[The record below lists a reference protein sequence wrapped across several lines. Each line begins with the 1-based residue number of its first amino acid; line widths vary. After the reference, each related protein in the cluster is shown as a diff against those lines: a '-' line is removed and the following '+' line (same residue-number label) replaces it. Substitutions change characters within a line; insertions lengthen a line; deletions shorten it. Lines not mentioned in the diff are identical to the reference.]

1 MKLPEFSILN
11 FQFSTLNF
19 PPGITFAQTLLR
31 VRFLK
36 THLLLLLSLLA
47 LAVGGLL
54 WLGAETGPVLASETR
69 YLAGVQQRVIE
80 ELRRSEVDMG
90 AVEAR
95 FSLTSD
101 TSFSRLLLPTN
112 HPYFIFRNGRLVF
125 WSDHR
130 FVPAYRALAGLRFPG
145 VLAWEDSRFL
155 VSRRVIRQQPERVE
169 VISVVPLYRTYG
181 IENQNLSSG
190 YNPAIFSLK
199 PRALRLTPAAR
210 PFNVYAAPGT
220 PAAGSPAETF
230 LFSLET
236 PGPDLLRPQ
245 SVPNR
250 VLACWSVAL
259 LLLGAYAVRW
269 LWAWRRQRRYEWGF
283 LTLVAYLLLAR
294 GTMVYF
300 GIPFAFFES
309 DLFNPALYAS
319 SAVAP
324 SLGDL
329 LLNVAAGVGLLLYA
343 AVCYFR
349 SRAHRWLV
357 EAPPTPRAVVSV
369 GLVAL
374 SYAAYG
380 GLFRELN
387 GLYTHS
393 RDALDL
399 KLTLTFYQ
407 EPLRLAALGAFVLL
421 SAQYFLALHLLAGLF
436 ARLNRGA
443 PWRASLRWLVA
454 GTVLALAAAWALG
467 VEESLVRLLPNGL
480 YFAVLHA
487 SGLPQSL
494 YSFRYQT
501 SVYFFTGAVVCAL
514 AGAWVVYGQ
523 EQARDFG
530 NKQIYGQE
538 FLAEND
544 KYGEFLLH
552 RMNREIRGDTTIAQL
567 LTDPTLPRERVLQR
581 IRERHLRNY
590 FDSYDVSVVL
600 FDAAGNP
607 IGSGPESPRYDTL
620 VQHYRQPRYRTAY
633 PGLYFVSEPRT
644 LPADSLYA
652 DSYLK
657 QYVDFVGIPAP
668 ADSTGALRGT
678 LVLDLTLR
686 DLVPQ
691 RPYSELLVDAKH
703 RRVPEAAT
711 TEYGHA
717 LFDSRGRLVSS
728 TGLFNYEKRFPP
740 QLLSDRRLYTE
751 GLNHGAF
758 RHVGLAGANGRR
770 IVVSSRETTFS
781 GFYSAFSFLFLV
793 LVVGVLVLV
802 LGYAVRYAFT
812 GHRVNFTARIQIYLH
827 SAFLLPLVLVVVIA
841 LGLIGRTLL
850 DNQEKSYVTQT
861 RNVSTAFAN
870 QLDAYAEGR
879 ISQGYLEQEVKKLA
893 SDAGHD
899 VSLFNALGRLVIPS
913 QPEVYEKGLLS
924 RYINPEAYLRLIED
938 REREVLLPES
948 LGNMAYKTAY
958 VALNSAE
965 GRLLGV
971 LSVPFYEARPSLE
984 RQVLAVIGSI
994 LNTFT
999 TVFLLLLALS
1009 YFASRALTVPL
1020 RLITQRLR
1028 RTNLDRPN
1036 EPLDWKSD
1044 DEIGLL
1050 IGEYNRMIA
1059 KLEDSKQA
1067 LSQSEK
1073 QSAWREMAKQVAHEI
1088 KNPLTPMKLTLQQ
1101 LHRILPADNP
1111 STKRLVDKAFGSL
1124 IDQIDNISD
1133 IANSFADFAKMPVPK
1148 NELFDLVPVVQK
1160 TLHLYSDDRNISL
1173 KTNVRPR
1180 SAYVVGDAQ
1189 LMSRILTNLIIN
1201 AVQAV
1206 PPARKPEIRVSLT
1219 TGDEF
1224 VVLEV
1229 SDNGA
1234 GIPEPIRQK
1243 VFMPNFSTKD
1253 GGNGV
1258 GLAVAKRGVEHA
1270 NGSIWFE
1277 TSEEKG
1283 TTFYISLPL
1292 AEVKQPRAVEAL

>member
-1 MKLPEFSILN
+1 MPKPH
-11 FQFSTLNF
+11 
-19 PPGITFAQTLLR
+19 PR

-36 THLLLLLSLLA
+36 THLLLLFSLLA

-54 WLGAETGPVLASETR
+54 LLGAEPGPVSASETR
-69 YLAGVQQRVIE
+69 YLAGVQQRVLD
-80 ELRRSEVDMG
+80 ELRRSEADLG

-101 TSFSRLLLPTN
+101 TSFSRLLVTTH

-155 VSRRVIRQQPERVE
+155 VSRRVIRQRPERVE
-169 VISVVPLYRTYG
+169 VVSVVAVSRTYG

-190 YNPAIFSLK
+190 YNPQVFSLR
-199 PRALRLTPAAR
+199 PRALRLTPAAP

-220 PAAGSPAETF
+220 AAENF

-236 PGPDLLRPQ
+236 PSPDLLRHQ

-250 VLACWSVAL
+250 VLVCWSVAL
-259 LLLGAYAVRW
+259 LLLGAYGLRW
-269 LWAWRRQRRYEWGF
+269 LWVWRRQRRYEWGF
-283 LTLVAYLLLAR
+283 LALAAYLLLVR
-294 GTMVYF
+294 GTMIYF
-300 GIPFAFFES
+300 GIPFTFHES

-329 LLNVAAGVGLLLYA
+329 LLNVGAGVGLLLYA
-343 AVCYFR
+343 AVTYFR
-349 SRAHRWLV
+349 SRVYRWLV
-357 EAPPTPRAVVSV
+357 EARTLTQVAVSV
-369 GLVAL
+369 GLVGV
-374 SYAAYG
+374 SYAAYD
-380 GLFRELN
+380 GLFRGLN

-399 KLTLTFYQ
+399 KLTLTFYE
-407 EPLRLAALGAFVLL
+407 EPLRLAALGAFLLL
-421 SAQYFLALHLLAGLF
+421 SVQYFLAVHLLVGLF
-436 ARLNRGA
+436 ARLNRTRS
-443 PWRASLRWLVA
+443 WRVSLRWLA
-454 GTVLALAAAWALG
+454 LGTVLALGTAWALSS
-467 VEESLVRLLPNGL
+467 VESSGLLLLNGL
-480 YFAVLHA
+480 YFAVLYL

-514 AGAWVVYGQ
+514 TGAWVVYGQ

-552 RMNREIRGDTTIAQL
+552 RMNREIRGDTVIARL
-567 LTDPTLPRERVLQR
+567 LSDPVLPRERVLQR

-600 FDAAGNP
+600 FDPAGNP
-607 IGSGPESPRYDTL
+607 IGGGPGTPRFDTL
-620 VQHYRQPRYRTAY
+620 VHRYRQPRYRTAY
-633 PGLYFVSEPRT
+633 PDLYFVSEPRS

-657 QYVDFVGIPAP
+657 QYVDFVGIPT
-668 ADSTGALRGT
+668 ADSTGALRGTLRGT

-686 DLVPQ
+686 DLIPQ

-711 TEYGHA
+711 TEYSHA
-717 LFDSRGRLVSS
+717 LYDARGRLMSS

-740 QLLSDRRLYTE
+740 QLLADRRLYAE

-770 IVVSSRETTFS
+770 IVVSSREATFA
-781 GFYSAFSFLFLV
+781 GFYSGFSFLFLV
-793 LVVGVLVLV
+793 LVVGVIALV
-802 LGYAVRYAFT
+802 LGYAVRYAVT

-841 LGLIGRTLL
+841 LSLISRTLL

-861 RNVSTAFAN
+861 RNVSTAFAT

-913 QPEVYEKGLLS
+913 QPELYEKGLLS

-948 LGNMAYKTAY
+948 LGNLTYKTAY

-999 TVFLLLLALS
+999 TVFLVLLALS

-1101 LHRILPADNP
+1101 LHRILPAENP

-1160 TLHLYSDDRNISL
+1160 TLHLYSDDRNINL
-1173 KTNVRPR
+1173 RTNIRPR
-1180 SAYVVGDAQ
+1180 SAHVVGDAQ
-1189 LMSRILTNLIIN
+1189 LMSRILTNLILN

-1206 PPARKPEIRVSLT
+1206 PASRKPEVRVSLT

-1277 TSEEKG
+1277 SSEERG

-1292 AEVKQPRAVEAL
+1292 AEVKQGRAVEAG

>member
-1 MKLPEFSILN
+1 
-11 FQFSTLNF
+11 
-19 PPGITFAQTLLR
+19 

-36 THLLLLLSLLA
+36 THLLLLLSLLVF
-47 LAVGGLL
+47 AVGGLL
-54 WLGAETGPVLASETR
+54 VLGAEPGPVSASEIR
-69 YLAGVQQRVIE
+69 YLAGVQQRVID
-80 ELRRSEVDMG
+80 ELRQSETDLL

-101 TSFSRLLLPTN
+101 TSFSRLLIPTH

-145 VLAWEDSRFL
+145 VLAWEESRFL
-155 VSRRVIRQQPERVE
+155 VSRRVMRQSPERVE
-169 VISVVPLYRTYG
+169 AISLIPLFRTYG
-181 IENQNLSSG
+181 IENQNFSSG
-190 YNPAIFSLK
+190 YNPAIFGLK
-199 PRALRLTPAAR
+199 PQSLRLTPVAR
-210 PFNVYAAPGT
+210 PFNLYAAPGT
-220 PAAGSPAETF
+220 PNESF

-236 PGPDLLRPQ
+236 PAPELLRHQ
-245 SVPNR
+245 SVPNL
-250 VLACWSVAL
+250 VLGFWAL
-259 LLLGAYAVRW
+259 ALVLLGAYGVQW
-269 LWAWRRQRRYEWGF
+269 LWAWRRQRRYEIAF
-283 LTLVAYLLLAR
+283 LALAGYLLLAR
-294 GTMVYF
+294 VVMIYF
-300 GIPFAFFES
+300 GIPFTFRETA
-309 DLFNPALYAS
+309 LFNPALYAS
-319 SAVAP
+319 SVVTP

-329 LLNVAAGVGLLLYA
+329 LLNVAAGVVLLLYA
-343 AVCYFR
+343 AVNYFR
-349 SRAHRWLV
+349 SRWYRRLV
-357 EAPPTPRAVVSV
+357 EAKPLAQAIVSV
-369 GLVAL
+369 VLVST
-374 SYAAYG
+374 SYALYDA
-380 GLFRELN
+380 LFRELN

-393 RDALDL
+393 RYALDL
-399 KLTLTFYQ
+399 KLSLTFYR

-421 SAQYFLALHLLAGLF
+421 SAQYFLALHLLVGLF
-436 ARLNRGA
+436 ARLNRNHS
-443 PWRASLRWLVA
+443 WRVSLGWLAV
-454 GTVLALAAAWALG
+454 GTLLALG
-467 VEESLVRLLPNGL
+467 VAWAWRPEGNPFSLLLNGM
-480 YFAVLHA
+480 YFAVLYT

-514 AGAWVVYGQ
+514 TGAWVVYGQ
-523 EQARDFG
+523 ELNRDFS
-530 NKQIYGQE
+530 NKQVYGQE

-544 KYGEFLLH
+544 KYGEFLLY
-552 RMNREIRGDTTIAQL
+552 RMNREIRGDTAIAQL
-567 LTDPTLPRERVLQR
+567 FTDPNLPRERVLQR

-600 FDAAGNP
+600 FDPAGNP

-620 VQHYRQPRYRTAY
+620 VQRYRQPRYQTAY
-633 PGLYFVSEPRT
+633 PDLYFVSEPRT
-644 LPADSLYA
+644 LPADSLYT

-657 QYVDFVGIPAP
+657 QYVDFVGIPAAP
-668 ADSTGALRGT
+668 ADSARALRGT

-686 DLVPQ
+686 DLIPQ
-691 RPYSELLVDAKH
+691 RPYSELLVDAQHK
-703 RRVPEAAT
+703 RVPEAAT
-711 TEYGHA
+711 EYGYA
-717 LFDSRGRLVSS
+717 IYDSRGRLISS
-728 TGLFNYEKRFPP
+728 AGLFNYEKRFPL
-740 QLLSDRRLYTE
+740 QLLREQQLYTE
-751 GLNHGAF
+751 GLTHGAF

-770 IVVSSRETTFS
+770 IVVSSGETTFGSYYS
-781 GFYSAFSFLFLV
+781 GFSFLFLV
-793 LVVGVLVLV
+793 LVVGVITLV

-841 LGLIGRTLL
+841 LGIISRTLL

-893 SDAGHD
+893 SDAGQD

-913 QPEVYEKGLLS
+913 QPEIYEKGLLS
-924 RYINPEAYLRLIED
+924 RYINPDAYVRLIED
-938 REREVLLPES
+938 REREALLPES
-948 LGNMAYKTAY
+948 LGNLTYKTAY
-958 VALNSAE
+958 VALNSSE

-971 LSVPFYEARPSLE
+971 LSVPFYEARSSLE
-984 RQVLAVIGSI
+984 KQVLAVIGSI

-1101 LHRILPADNP
+1101 LHRILPAENP
-1111 STKRLVDKAFGSL
+1111 STKRLVDKAFSSL

-1160 TLHLYSDDRNISL
+1160 TLHLYSDDRNINL
-1173 KTNVRPR
+1173 RTNVRPR

-1206 PPARKPEIRVSLT
+1206 PASRKPEIRVSLT

-1292 AEVKQPRAVEAL
+1292 AEVKLPQAIV

>member
-1 MKLPEFSILN
+1 MPKPLPH
-11 FQFSTLNF
+11 
-19 PPGITFAQTLLR
+19 

-36 THLLLLLSLLA
+36 PHLLLLLSLLA
-47 LAVGGLL
+47 LAIGGLL
-54 WLGAETGPVLASETR
+54 LLGAEPGPVSATETR
-69 YLAGVQQRVIE
+69 YLTGVQQRVLD
-80 ELRRSEVDMG
+80 ELRRSEADLL

-101 TSFSRLLLPTN
+101 TSFSRLFIPTH

-125 WSDHR
+125 WSEHR

-145 VLAWEDSRFL
+145 VLAWEDSHFL
-155 VSRRVIRQQPERVE
+155 VSRRVIRQRPERVE

-190 YNPAIFSLK
+190 YNPAIFSLR
-199 PRALRLTPAAR
+199 PRALRLTPTTQ
-210 PFNVYAAPGT
+210 PFNVYAEPGT
-220 PAAGSPAETF
+220 PTTGTPEENF

-236 PGPDLLRPQ
+236 PDSDLLRHQ

-250 VLACWSVAL
+250 VLVCWSLAL
-259 LLLGAYAVRW
+259 LLLGAYGVRW
-269 LWAWRRQRRYEWGF
+269 LWVWRRQRRYEWGF
-283 LTLVAYLLLAR
+283 LTLAAYLLLAR
-294 GTMVYF
+294 GAMVYF
-300 GIPFAFFES
+300 GIPFTFFES

-329 LLNVAAGVGLLLYA
+329 LLNVLAGVALLLYA
-343 AVCYFR
+343 VVCYFR
-349 SRAHRWLV
+349 SRVYRWLV
-357 EAPPTPRAVVSV
+357 EARPLTQAVVSV
-369 GLVAL
+369 ALVGA
-374 SYAAYG
+374 SYAVYG
-380 GLFRELN
+380 GLFGELN

-399 KLTLTFYQ
+399 KLTLTFYE

-421 SAQYFLALHLLAGLF
+421 SAQYFLALHLLVGLF
-436 ARLNRGA
+436 ARLNRNR
-443 PWRASLRWLVA
+443 PWWVSLRWLAV
-454 GTVLALAAAWALG
+454 GTVLALGTSRAVG
-467 VEESLVRLLPNGL
+467 VEENSALLLLNGL

-514 AGAWVVYGQ
+514 TGAWVVYGR
-523 EQARDFG
+523 ELERDFG

-538 FLAEND
+538 FLTEND

-552 RMNREIRGDTTIAQL
+552 RMNREIQGDTAIAHL

-600 FDAAGNP
+600 FDPAGNA
-607 IGSGPESPRYDTL
+607 IGSGPETPRYDTL
-620 VQHYRQPRYRTAY
+620 VQRYRHPRYRTAY
-633 PGLYFVSEPRT
+633 PDLYFVSEPRS

-657 QYVDFVGIPAP
+657 QYVDFVGIPA
-668 ADSTGALRGT
+668 ADSAGSLRGT

-686 DLVPQ
+686 DLIPQ

-703 RRVPEAAT
+703 RRVPEAAA
-711 TEYGHA
+711 TEYSHA
-717 LFDSRGRLVSS
+717 LYDARGRLMSS
-728 TGLFNYEKRFPP
+728 TGLFNYEKRFPT
-740 QLLSDRRLYTE
+740 QLLADRRLYAE

-770 IVVSSRETTFS
+770 IVVSSREATFA
-781 GFYSAFSFLFLV
+781 GFYSGFSFLFLV
-793 LVVGVLVLV
+793 LVVGVLLLV

-841 LGLIGRTLL
+841 LSLISRTLL

-870 QLDAYAEGR
+870 QLDAYAEGK

-924 RYINPEAYLRLIED
+924 RYINPEAYQRLIED

-948 LGNMAYKTAY
+948 LGNLVYKTAY

-971 LSVPFYEARPSLE
+971 LSVPFYEAQPSLE

-1101 LHRILPADNP
+1101 LHRILPAENP
-1111 STKRLVDKAFGSL
+1111 STKRLVDKAFSSL

-1173 KTNVRPR
+1173 RTNIRPR
-1180 SAYVVGDAQ
+1180 SAYVVGDPQ

-1206 PPARKPEIRVSLT
+1206 PASRKPEIRVSLT

-1224 VVLEV
+1224 VVLDV

-1277 TSEEKG
+1277 TSEERG

-1292 AEVKQPRAVEAL
+1292 AEVKQGRAVEAG